1 MKKILKI
8 FSVLLVLAFIIIQ
21 FINRPEKTS
30 SNEITE
36 DDITR
41 QANLPSDVEKIMK
54 RSCYDCHS
62 NQTVWPWYSNI
73 APVSW
78 LVEKDVREGRKDM
91 NFSTWGKLSDNKK
104 SKLLSEI
111 CDLIS
116 ENEMPLPVYLIM
128 HSEAKL
134 SDEDKKKLCDWA
146 SAELKKYEKED
157 E

>member
-41 QANLPSDVEKIMK
+41 QANLPSDVEKILK

-78 LVEKDVREGRKDM
+78 LVAKDVREGRKDM

-134 SDEDKKKLCDWA
+134 SDEDKKILCDWA
-146 SAELKKYEKED
+146 SEELKKYDKE
-157 E
+157 EE